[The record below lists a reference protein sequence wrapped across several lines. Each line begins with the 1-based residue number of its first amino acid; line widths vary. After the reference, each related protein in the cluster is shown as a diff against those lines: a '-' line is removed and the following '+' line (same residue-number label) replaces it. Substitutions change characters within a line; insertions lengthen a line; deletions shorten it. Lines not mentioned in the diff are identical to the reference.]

1 MNAAPRDWREHDVP
15 VPAEGICTAVF
26 DDEGVL
32 YAVDLQ
38 RSLLVTASAIE
49 VWAAIDGRST
59 AGEIAEQL
67 AAFHGVGRQTVV
79 MDVLR
84 SLSAFETLHV
94 VSRSLSD

>member
-1 MNAAPRDWREHDVP
+1 MNAALRDWREDDVP
-15 VPAEGICTAVF
+15 VPGEGICTAVF

-59 AGEIAEQL
+59 AGEIAERL
-67 AAFHGVGRQTVV
+67 AALHGVGRQTVV
-79 MDVLR
+79 TDVLR

-94 VSRSLSD
+94 VSRILSD